1 MESKYK
7 FTRSNLDH
15 TVETIYAYIVT
26 FIRSEGYPP
35 SVREICSGVGIKS
48 TSTIHAHLKR
58 LVEMNR
64 IEYTPGKRRAII
76 VPDLQQE
83 NVTHLPVLGAISA
96 GIPILAEQNIE
107 RTLPIS
113 ADFLSSG
120 EHFLL
125 KVKGDSMI
133 NAHILNGD
141 YVIVKR
147 QNTATVGQIV
157 VARIEDEATVKTF
170 VRMDGKPYLQPEN
183 EAYSRIPFDKGD
195 CQILGIVTGLF
206 RSQL

>member
-1 MESKYK
+1 
-7 FTRSNLDH
+7 
-15 TVETIYAYIVT
+15 
-26 FIRSEGYPP
+26 
-35 SVREICSGVGIKS
+35 
-48 TSTIHAHLKR
+48 
-58 LVEMNR
+58 
-64 IEYTPGKRRAII
+64 
-76 VPDLQQE
+76 
-83 NVTHLPVLGAISA
+83 
-96 GIPILAEQNIE
+96 
-107 RTLPIS
+107 
-113 ADFLSSG
+113 
-120 EHFLL
+120 
-125 KVKGDSMI
+125 MI

>member
-1 MESKYK
+1 MESKYR
-7 FTRSNLDH
+7 FTRSNLNQ
-15 TVETIYAYIVT
+15 TVETVYKYIVD

-48 TSTIHAHLKR
+48 TSTIHSHLKR

-83 NVTHLPVLGAISA
+83 NVTHLPVLGSISA

-120 EHFLL
+120 EYFLL

-133 NAHILNGD
+133 NAHIVDGD

-147 QNTATVGQIV
+147 KNSADVGQIV
-157 VARIEDEATVKTF
+157 VARIEDEATVKTYGIS
-170 VRMDGKPYLQPEN
+170 DGKPFLQPEN
-183 EAYSRIPFDKGD
+183 EAYDIIPFDEGD
-195 CQILGIVTGLF
+195 CQILGVVTGLF

>member
-1 MESKYK
+1 MENKYK
-7 FTRSNLDH
+7 FTRSNLNQ
-15 TVETIYAYIVT
+15 TVETVYKYIVD

-48 TSTIHAHLKR
+48 TSTIHSHLKR

-83 NVTHLPVLGAISA
+83 NVTHLPVLGTISA

-120 EHFLL
+120 EYFLL

-133 NAHILNGD
+133 NAHIVDGD

-147 QNTATVGQIV
+147 KNNADSGQIV
-157 VARIEDEATVKTF
+157 VARIDDEATVKTY
-170 VRMDGKPYLQPEN
+170 DLSEGKPSLRPEN
-183 EAYSRIPFDKGD
+183 EAYDIIPFDEGD
-195 CQILGIVTGLF
+195 CQILGVVTGLF